1 MAWNRIVRSPIAT
14 TQRSLAFE
22 AFFSAEA
29 KGSSLEFHRE
39 ANVRYEGEL
48 VFAACLMRV

>member
-22 AFFSAEA
+22 AYFSAEA
-29 KGSSLEFHRE
+29 KGPSLVFHRE
-39 ANVRYEGEL
+39 ANVRFEGEFVL
-48 VFAACLMRV
+48 QRV